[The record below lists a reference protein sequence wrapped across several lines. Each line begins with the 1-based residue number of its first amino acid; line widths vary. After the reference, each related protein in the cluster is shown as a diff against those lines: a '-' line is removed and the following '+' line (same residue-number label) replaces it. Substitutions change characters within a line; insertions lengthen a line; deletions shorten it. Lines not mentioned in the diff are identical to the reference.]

1 MKEYLDKRYAIALY
15 EIAKEGSK
23 VDEIILEFGQVCD
36 ILDEHKELKE
46 IIEHP
51 QISSSEKKSVLRS
64 IFKDNIDKDLLGFLD
79 LLIDKDR
86 IENLRA
92 KFEEVEL
99 VMLEK
104 SNKVKAIVKT
114 CVKLD
119 DNQRKL
125 LIEKLENKYHKKV
138 ILEEKIDE
146 SIIGGVYLK
155 VGNDV
160 IDGTLSH
167 QYTEMEE
174 TILNKK

>member
-1 MKEYLDKRYAIALY
+1 MKEYLDRRYAIALY
-15 EIAKEGSK
+15 EIAKEHDSIN
-23 VDEIILEFGQVCD
+23 EIILEFGQVCD

-51 QISSSEKKSVLRS
+51 QISSSEKKSVLKS
-64 IFKDNIDKDLLGFLD
+64 IFKDKINKDLYNFLE
-79 LLIDKDR
+79 LIIDKDR
-86 IENLRA
+86 TKELRGV
-92 KFEEVEL
+92 FDQVEDVLL
-99 VMLEK
+99 VK
-104 SNKVKAIVKT
+104 SNKVKATVKT

-119 DNQRKL
+119 EEQRKL
-125 LIEKLENKYHKKV
+125 LIEKLENKYHKEV

-174 TILNKK
+174 AILNNK